1 MKKPSGYTK
10 GKPNQVCKLLKS
22 LYGLKQASRQWNSKL
37 TSSLI
42 AFGFIQ
48 SKSDYSLFTK
58 HEGDSFIALLIY
70 VDDFLV
76 ASNSN
81 DSIASLRTFLNN
93 KFKIKD
99 LGCLHYFLGL
109 EIARSSKGIHICQR
123 KYALDILADSG
134 MLGCKPLKLPMDQHF
149 KISKSEGTPLLDPSI
164 FRRLI
169 GRLLYLTI
177 TRPNICF
184 VVQLLSQFMDQ
195 PSSSHLAAAYR
206 ILRYIK
212 TAPAQGL
219 LLPSSSQ
226 LQLTAYCDSDW
237 ASCPDSRRST
247 TRYCVFLGQSL
258 ISWKTKKQTVV
269 SRSSAEAEYRSMAA
283 TSSELTWLR
292 YLLHDFGVSHPQ
304 AAILY
309 CDNQAALH
317 IAGNPVFHERTKH
330 IELDCHLI
338 RDKIQEG
345 SLTTAHVSSQA
356 QLADT
361 FTKALPSYLLQAH
374 LSKMGIVNYYSPFCG
389 GVLTD
394 IDQD

>member
-1 MKKPSGYTK
+1 MKKPPRYTK
-10 GKPNQVCKLLKS
+10 GSLTQVCKLLKS
-22 LYGLKQASRQWNSKL
+22 LYGLKQASQQWNSKL
-37 TSSLI
+37 TSSLLG
-42 AFGFIQ
+42 FGFIQ

-58 HEGDSFIALLIY
+58 HDGDTFIALLIY

-76 ASNSN
+76 ASNSTAA
-81 DSIASLRTFLNN
+81 IASLKTFLNS

-99 LGCLHYFLGL
+99 LGTLHYFLGL
-109 EIARSSKGIHICQR
+109 EIARSTKGIHLCQR
-123 KYALDILADSG
+123 KYAFDILADSG
-134 MLGCKPLKLPMDQHF
+134 MLGCKPLKLPIDQHF

-177 TRPNICF
+177 TQPDIFF

-195 PSSSHLAAAYR
+195 PSSSHLAVAYR

-212 TAPAQGL
+212 SAPAQGL
-219 LLPSSSQ
+219 LLSSTSQ
-226 LQLTAYCDSDW
+226 LQLQAYCDSDW

-258 ISWKTKKQTVV
+258 ISWKTKKQSVV

-283 TSSELTWLR
+283 TCSELTWLR
-292 YLLHDFGVSHPQ
+292 FILQDLGISHPQ
-304 AAILY
+304 AATLF

-317 IAGNPVFHERTKH
+317 IAANPIFHERTKH

-338 RDKIQEG
+338 RDKIQDG
-345 SLTTAHVSSQA
+345 SIITAHVSSQS

-361 FTKALPSYLLQAH
+361 FSKPLPSYLLQAH

-389 GVLTD
+389 GVLND
-394 IDQD
+394 KG